1 VSTQSRVSLL
11 DEIRTRRVIR
21 ISAHWDDTPAQYLDP
36 DTGTPAGMVGLVGQL
51 LAEDLGVRVE
61 FVELPWA
68 EHIAALL
75 AGQVDISIKHTLTPQ
90 RAFEVEF
97 TVHSLLCEEG
107 RVVVRRSRE
116 WQNETDLNQAQR
128 IIAGAKGSSQEIH
141 SRQRYPLAELQMW
154 PTAQEALAA
163 VALGEADAC
172 LHDTLVPGFLRSHPE
187 CTVLTGADGQP
198 VIPYQDCIHP
208 CIRPGDPRLLNWLN
222 SWLAFHRAGGTFERM
237 VAEAEAAHEAKFGRH
252 QI

>member
-1 VSTQSRVSLL
+1 VSNQRSISLL
-11 DEIRTRRVIR
+11 DEIRTRGVIR

-36 DTGTPAGMVGLVGQL
+36 ATGEPAGLVGLVGQL
-51 LAEDLGVRVE
+51 LAEDLGVQVE

-68 EHIAALL
+68 EHLAALL
-75 AGQVDISIKHTLTPQ
+75 TGRVDISIKHTLTPQ

-116 WQNETDLNQAQR
+116 WQNEIDLNQAQR
-128 IIAGAKGSSQEIH
+128 VIAGAKGSSQEIH
-141 SRQRYPLAELQMW
+141 SRRRYPLAQLRMW

-172 LHDTLVPGFLRSHPE
+172 LHDTLVPSFLQSHPE
-187 CTVLTGADGQP
+187 CTVLTRADGRP
-198 VIPYQDCIHP
+198 VVPYRDCIHP
-208 CIRPGDPRLLNWLN
+208 CIRPGDPRFLNWLN
-222 SWLAFHRAGGTFERM
+222 SWLAFHQAGGMFER
-237 VAEAEAAHEAKFGRH
+237 VVVQAETAHRVSFGH
-252 QI
+252 K